1 MRLLRTLR
9 RVLVLAARDVQAP
22 VICPHSATEFWQTT
36 AAPRRNVRSPLEPAS
51 SKRNKVVYKMEKI
64 RTASE
69 KQCVTC
75 GHDAHGTQCMTLE
88 GTETIGPPRG
98 KQKRKK
104 FCSCKT
110 ISEGYN

>member
-1 MRLLRTLR
+1 
-9 RVLVLAARDVQAP
+9 
-22 VICPHSATEFWQTT
+22 
-36 AAPRRNVRSPLEPAS
+36 
-51 SKRNKVVYKMEKI
+51 MEKI